1 MAINRVDFGN
11 QTIMNISDTTAEATD
26 VAEGKVFYDKSGT
39 RTTGTGVAGNY
50 MDKVSSPTANDILI
64 TDANG
69 QAIDSGVPISA
80 IPTVDQTYNGTS
92 TNAQSGIAI
101 QTQVANLQNQID
113 GLGEPFRL
121 QDFTQQI
128 NVTIPCI
135 TEDISNTSIPN
146 VDIDLDVID
155 PTGQLN
161 QNFAIASLAKYEVFD
176 APSGGNRL
184 NVTPVCSFSM
194 NGQRTLRV
202 RMMCAGNQRKTA
214 MRIAG
219 ALLLKHR

>member
-11 QTIMNISDTTAEATD
+11 QTIMNISDTTAEAAD
-26 VAEGKVFYDKSGT
+26 VAAGKVFYDKSGT
-39 RTTGTGVAGNY
+39 RTTGAGNY
-50 MDKVSSPTANDILI
+50 MEKVSSPTANDILV

-80 IPTVDQTYNGTS
+80 IPTVDQTYNGMS

-101 QTQVANLQNQID
+101 QTQVTNLQNQID

-121 QDFTQQI
+121 QDFNQQI

-194 NGQRTLRV
+194 NSQRTLRV
-202 RMMCAGNQRKTA
+202 RMMCAGTQRKIA
-214 MRIAG
+214 LRISG

>member
-1 MAINRVDFGN
+1 MGYNKLVYGGVTKFSLED
-11 QTIMNISDTTAEATD
+11 ATLSSAD
-26 VAEGKVFYDKSGT
+26 G
-39 RTTGTGVAGNY
+39 
-50 MDKVSSPTANDILI
+50 DKVLAGETAYGNDGEKIIGAADYMAKVNNPTANDILV

-69 QAIDSGVPISA
+69 QAIDSGVPITA
-80 IPTVDQTYNGTS
+80 IPTVDQTFDGTS
-92 TNAQSGIAI
+92 TNPQSG
-101 QTQVANLQNQID
+101 VAVQSQIDILQNEID

-128 NVTIPCI
+128 NVTFPCL
-135 TEDISNTSIPN
+135 TEDIANTSIPN
-146 VDIDLDVID
+146 MDIDLDVID

-161 QNFAIASLAKYEVFD
+161 QNFAIASLAKYEVYN
-176 APSGGNRL
+176 AASGGQRL

-202 RMMCAGNQRKTA
+202 RMMCAGSTRVTGL
-214 MRIAG
+214 RISG